1 MKTYSPDH
9 VDLANWIRVQIGKGC
24 VRVTLCQRVGNENQ
38 HICDWT
44 IAADLDADAL
54 AEDANKR
61 MHDEA
66 RTLRGPTFF
75 MMFGFKPGECDYA
88 DRKIFRIEGV
98 GANPET
104 LLGETEQ
111 ADPRGIVSQMMRHNE
126 ASVRI
131 SLGQTLN
138 IVEHYKAMLRERDA
152 RIATLEEKL
161 GQVGELQQQF
171 VSMQHERSLDFIRE
185 KRVDR
190 RTAFVREKLD
200 MLTPVLMSKMLG
212 ANAPKGSGSI
222 FGEELLRQFLKSL
235 GPEQYRAIASTLNP
249 EQSITL
255 HEILDRYARRE
266 EEHITAAAEAEARNV
281 APTNAGIA
289 TEVNGAPVVT
299 GEPTKEQ
306 EKK

>member
-1 MKTYSPDH
+1 
-9 VDLANWIRVQIGKGC
+9 
-24 VRVTLCQRVGNENQ
+24 
-38 HICDWT
+38 
-44 IAADLDADAL
+44 
-54 AEDANKR
+54 
-61 MHDEA
+61 
-66 RTLRGPTFF
+66 
-75 MMFGFKPGECDYA
+75 
-88 DRKIFRIEGV
+88 
-98 GANPET
+98 
-104 LLGETEQ
+104 
-111 ADPRGIVSQMMRHNE
+111 
-126 ASVRI
+126 
-131 SLGQTLN
+131 
-138 IVEHYKAMLRERDA
+138 MLRERDA
-152 RIATLEEKL
+152 RIALLEEKL
-161 GQVGELQQQF
+161 GQVNDLHQQF

-212 ANAPKGSGSI
+212 ANAPQGSGSI

-235 GPEQYRAIASTLNP
+235 GPEQYRAIAATLNP

-255 HEILDRYARRE
+255 HEILDRYANRE
-266 EEHITAAAEAEARNV
+266 EERIKAATETEARNV